1 MTECHCEKFLG
12 ISSNKNNMPS
22 YIVFIIPYLQI
33 KVIIDLLKLLVSL
46 NPDDVGY
53 NTKLRSAY

>member
-22 YIVFIIPYLQI
+22 YIVFIIPYLLM
-33 KVIIDLLKLLVSL
+33 KEIIDLLKMLVYL
-46 NPDDVGY
+46 NPDDGGY
-53 NTKLRSAY
+53 NMKLHSAY